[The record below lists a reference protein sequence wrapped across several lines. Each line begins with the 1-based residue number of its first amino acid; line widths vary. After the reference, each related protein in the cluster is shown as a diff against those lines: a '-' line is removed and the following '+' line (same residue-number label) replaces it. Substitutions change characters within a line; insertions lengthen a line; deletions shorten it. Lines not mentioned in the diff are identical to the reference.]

1 MPTYF
6 DSGVIVKLYVPEP
19 NSADAIRLVTALPPP
34 IPFTDW
40 QAIEVRNAMRL
51 KRFRGEITPAQLR
64 AALRALAED
73 ERAGRWQRP
82 ALDLGETLRRA
93 EVFSRKLAPAIGCR
107 TLDILHVATAVVL
120 GVREFAS
127 FDGRQRQLA
136 KKAGL
141 RVVPR

>member
-1 MPTYF
+1 MPVVGKGPR
-6 DSGVIVKLYVPEP
+6 S
-19 NSADAIRLVTALPPP
+19 
-34 IPFTDW
+34 
-40 QAIEVRNAMRL
+40 
-51 KRFRGEITPAQLR
+51 
-64 AALRALAED
+64 
-73 ERAGRWQRP
+73 
-82 ALDLGETLRRA
+82 DLGETLRRA

>member
-1 MPTYF
+1 MYL
-6 DSGVIVKLYVPEP
+6 DSGIIVKLYVPEP
-19 NSADAIRLVTALPPP
+19 NSADAIRLVTAVSPPTP
-34 IPFTDW
+34 LTDW

-51 KRFRGEITPAQLR
+51 KRFRGEITPTQLR
-64 AALRALAED
+64 SALRALAED

-93 EVFSRKLAPAIGCR
+93 EVLSRKLAPALGCR
-107 TLDILHVATAVVL
+107 TLDILHVATALIL

-136 KKAGL
+136 RKAGL